1 MISKKFQMSIIEKAG
16 ILAIG
21 TRLLSVHD
29 QLRIDANTFYK
40 AQGFD
45 FETKWFAILYV
56 LSVQSPLG
64 VMEIAAEIGMSHP
77 TTITLL
83 KELENRKLIESIKDE
98 KDERK
103 RNIKLSQQ
111 GSDLVKSL
119 KPAWKMIITAL
130 TKLTNNQNNLFEAIN
145 EVEDRLRESSFLQ
158 RLEALSNDKEQN
170 KAEQI
175 TIKKIE
181 IQEEL
186 AIAQAILYQVQLQR
200 GELNA
205 YDPSEGYTY
214 YMAFVN
220 GLPAGTAVISL
231 IDNNANL
238 DELAVLDSYRSMG
251 IEEALLDA
259 IKTC

>member
-1 MISKKFQMSIIEKAG
+1 MNIIEKAG

-21 TRLLSVHD
+21 TRLLRVHD
-29 QLRIDANTFYK
+29 LLRIDANTFYK

-45 FETKWFAILYV
+45 FETKWFSVMYV
-56 LSVQSPLG
+56 LSVQSPLS
-64 VMEIAAEIGMSHP
+64 VTEISAEIGLSHP

-83 KELENRKLIESIKDE
+83 KELENKKFIESIKDE

-103 RNIKLSQQ
+103 RNIQLTPT

-119 KPAWKMIITAL
+119 KPIWKMIINVL
-130 TKLTNNQNNLFEAIN
+130 TKLTSNQNNLFEAIN

-158 RLEALSNDKEQN
+158 RMEALATDQGQVKSDL
-170 KAEQI
+170 I

-181 IQEEL
+181 VQEEL
-186 AIAQAILYQVQLQR
+186 AIAQAILQQVQLQK
-200 GELNA
+200 GELNE
-205 YDPSEGYTY
+205 YDPIDGYIF

-231 IDNNANL
+231 IDHNANL
-238 DELAVLDSYRSMG
+238 DELAVLDNYKSMG
-251 IEEALLDA
+251 IEEALLEA
-259 IKTC
+259 IKTS

>member
-1 MISKKFQMSIIEKAG
+1 MISIQFQMNIIEKAG

-29 QLRIDANTFYK
+29 QLRIDANAFYK

-45 FETKWFAILYV
+45 FETKWFSVMYV
-56 LSVQSPLG
+56 LSVQSPLS
-64 VMEIAAEIGMSHP
+64 VTEISTEIGLSHP

-83 KELENRKLIESIKDE
+83 KELENRKLIESVKDE

-103 RNIKLSQQ
+103 RNIQLTQT
-111 GSDLVKSL
+111 GSDLVSSL
-119 KPAWKMIITAL
+119 WPIWKMIIKVL
-130 TKLTNNQNNLFEAIN
+130 SKLTSNQNNLFEAIN

-158 RLEALSNDKEQN
+158 RMEAIVNDQGQVNTEQV
-170 KAEQI
+170 

-181 IQEEL
+181 VPEEL
-186 AIAQAILYQVQLQR
+186 AIAQAIVHQVQLQR
-200 GELNA
+200 GELNE
-205 YDPSEGYTY
+205 YEPMDGDIY

-220 GLPAGTAVISL
+220 GLPAGTAIISL

-238 DELAVLDSYRSMG
+238 DELAVLDHYKGMN
-251 IEEALLDA
+251 IEEALLET